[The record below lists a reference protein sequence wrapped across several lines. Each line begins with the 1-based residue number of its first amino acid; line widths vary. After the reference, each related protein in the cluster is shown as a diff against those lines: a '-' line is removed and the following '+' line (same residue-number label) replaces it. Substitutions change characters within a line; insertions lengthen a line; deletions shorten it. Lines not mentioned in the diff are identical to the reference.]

1 MMQDEMTG
9 LYCDGTEKTR
19 SLRPSCKIK
28 ICGLSRPEDI
38 RAANRILPDYI
49 GFVFAESSR
58 RITVSQAVR
67 LNAALDPRIR
77 AVGVFVNA
85 PINLILSLAA
95 EAHGVSAG
103 PVIDLIQLHGDEDAS
118 YIRELKSKTRLP
130 VIKAVRVRTFRDIES
145 AQSLPC
151 DYLLYDTW
159 TKDTYGG
166 SGSQF
171 DWSLIPPD
179 TRPFFLAGGITLQ
192 TIPRA
197 VSSGA
202 CCIDISS
209 AVETEGRKD
218 ERKMREAVGTVR
230 EQ

>member
-1 MMQDEMTG
+1 M
-9 LYCDGTEKTR
+9 
-19 SLRPSCKIK
+19 
-28 ICGLSRPEDI
+28 
-38 RAANRILPDYI
+38 
-49 GFVFAESSR
+49 
-58 RITVSQAVR
+58 
-67 LNAALDPRIR
+67 
-77 AVGVFVNA
+77 
-85 PINLILSLAA
+85 A
-95 EAHGVSAG
+95 EAA
-103 PVIDLIQLHGDEDAS
+103 A
-118 YIRELKSKTRLP
+118 
-130 VIKAVRVRTFRDIES
+130 
-145 AQSLPC
+145 
-151 DYLLYDTW
+151 
-159 TKDTYGG
+159 
-166 SGSQF
+166 SQF